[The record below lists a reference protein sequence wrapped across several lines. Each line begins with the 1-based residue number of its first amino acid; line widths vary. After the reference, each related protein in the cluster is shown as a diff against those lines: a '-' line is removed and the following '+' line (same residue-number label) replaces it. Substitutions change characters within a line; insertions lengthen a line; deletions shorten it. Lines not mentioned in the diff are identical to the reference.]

1 MPSKKIKTYV
11 VAVTMGY
18 GHLRPAYNLRHLAAH
33 GVINADNYE
42 GIPEDDKKIWERL
55 RKGYEFVSRFKRIP
69 IIGEG
74 LFELMDELQEIAS
87 FYPRRNLARP
97 IWQLKATLATIKK
110 GWGRH
115 LIGELNKRPLPLVT
129 TFFTIAH
136 MAEYWGYRG
145 QIYCVATD
153 TDISRSWVPVDPAQS
168 RIKYCAPTYRVAE
181 RLKLYGVP
189 PRNIFLTGFPLPKE
203 NIGRDTDLAILQHDL
218 ACRIINLDP
227 AYRYLKVHSTH
238 IKERLHLKRLPAQA
252 GHPLTLTF
260 AVGGA
265 GAQRE
270 IGAAILKN
278 LRQKIIAR
286 QIQVNLI
293 AGINEEVY
301 DYFIEHIEKQGL
313 TNVLD
318 NAVRVLFTK
327 TKEEYFVKFN
337 KWLRTTD
344 ILWTKPSE
352 LSFYTALGLPII
364 IAPPIGSQEEYN
376 RAWLLTL
383 DAGVPQEDPDFASE
397 WLSDWL
403 RSGFLAKAAM
413 SGYREAFK
421 FGTFNIERLVAGK
434 PEDIKIVQTV
444 SPY

>member
-1 MPSKKIKTYV
+1 M
-11 VAVTMGY
+11 AVTMGY
-18 GHLRPAYNLRHLAAH
+18 GHLRPAYNLRHLAV
-33 GVINADNYE
+33 GSVISADNYK
-42 GIPEDDKKIWERL
+42 GIPENDRKTWEKL
-55 RKGYEFVSRFKRIP
+55 RKAYEFVSRFKRIP

-115 LIGELNKRPLPLVT
+115 LIGELNRRPLPLIA
-129 TFFTIAH
+129 TFFTVAH

-145 QIYCVATD
+145 PIYCIATD
-153 TDISRSWVPVDPAQS
+153 TDISRAWVPVNPSQS

-203 NIGRDTDLAILQHDL
+203 NIGLDTDLTILQHDL
-218 ACRIINLDP
+218 ARRIINLDP
-227 AYRYLKVHSTH
+227 ARRYLKVHSTH
-238 IKERLHLKRLPAQA
+238 IKERLHLKRLPLQA
-252 GHPLTLTF
+252 NHPLTLTF

-270 IGAAILKN
+270 IGAAIVKN
-278 LRQKIIAR
+278 LRQRIIAR
-286 QIQVNLI
+286 QMRVNLI
-293 AGINEEVY
+293 AGINEEVR
-301 DYFIEHIEKQGL
+301 DYFTSHIEKQGL
-313 TNVLD
+313 GSALD
-318 NAVRVLFTK
+318 TAVRVLFTK
-327 TKEEYFVKFN
+327 TKEEYFVEFN

-383 DAGVPQEDPDFASE
+383 DAGVPQEDPDFVSE

-421 FGTFNIERLVAGK
+421 FGTFNIERLVENK
-434 PEDIKIVQTV
+434 PEEIKIVQTV